1 MQQIKKSTMR
11 KLLYSILVISVIIS
25 INTSCENN
33 KGNNFELTL
42 NIENATDNVVILN
55 KRQGGEMLNID
66 SVKLVEG
73 KGIITGS
80 IQMPEFYY
88 LNFKD
93 TRIYIPV
100 FVEAGDIV
108 INADMNNPRNPLISG
123 SIAHETFN
131 AFNDSVSIF
140 DQQAALLN
148 QQYSEAHQQNDTV
161 RMEEIEEEYM
171 SIDKK
176 KSDYLVEYA
185 MLNNSNVVSA
195 FLVLNNSYKFELDK
209 LDEIVEN
216 FDPSLD
222 SSEYVK
228 SLKEYVATLKKT
240 AVGQPFIDF
249 ALKNPEG
256 TPVSLSSI
264 ANGNYVLVDFW
275 ASWCSPCRAENPN
288 VVLAYN
294 KFHDKGFDVFGVS
307 FDKDYAK
314 WVEAIAVDDLTWTH
328 VSDLQYWNSAAGKLY
343 GIQSIPQNMLI
354 DPNGIIIEKN
364 LRGQDLQDKLTELF
378 GD

>member
-1 MQQIKKSTMR
+1 MR
-11 KLLYSILVISVIIS
+11 KLIYSILVISLIIG
-25 INTSCENN
+25 INTSCENKKSN
-33 KGNNFELTL
+33 TFKLTL
-42 NIENATDNVVILN
+42 NIENAADKVIILN
-55 KRQGGEMLNID
+55 KRQGGEMQNID
-66 SVKLVEG
+66 SVQLVEG
-73 KGIITGS
+73 KGVIAGS
-80 IQMPEFYY
+80 VGMPEFYY
-88 LNFKD
+88 LNIKD

-123 SIAHETFN
+123 SISQETFD
-131 AFNDSVSIF
+131 AFNDSVAVF
-140 DQQAALLN
+140 DQQASLLS
-148 QQYSEAHQQNDTV
+148 QQYGEAHQQNDTV
-161 RMEEIEEEYM
+161 KMKEIEEEYM

-176 KSDYLVEYA
+176 KTDYLVEYA
-185 MLNNSNVVSA
+185 MLNNSNIVSA
-195 FLVLNNSYKFELDK
+195 FLVLNNSYKFELDD
-209 LDEIVEN
+209 LDEVVNN
-216 FDPSLD
+216 FDPSID

-228 SLKEYVATLKKT
+228 DLKQYVATLKKT

-249 ALKNPEG
+249 TLNNPEG
-256 TPVSLSSI
+256 NPVPLSSI
-264 ANGNYVLVDFW
+264 ANDNYVLVDFW

-343 GIQSIPQNMLI
+343 GIQSIPQNILI

-364 LRGQDLQDKLTELF
+364 LRGQDLQDKLTELL